1 MLYCF
6 ECGLKLGSLILAC
19 RFYYSTVVIQN
30 SVRTAFKAAAMIR
43 VLYVGTD
50 DLADRIA
57 NSASTAEPIE
67 VLTVSTCQQAKH
79 PMCNFLAGDKVVQVE
94 RWTTK
99 QQIDE
104 DTYGVSKHLA
114 NQAILI
120 MPEVMRT
127 DRMEMEPFRQV

>member
-1 MLYCF
+1 
-6 ECGLKLGSLILAC
+6 
-19 RFYYSTVVIQN
+19 
-30 SVRTAFKAAAMIR
+30 
-43 VLYVGTD
+43 
-50 DLADRIA
+50 
-57 NSASTAEPIE
+57 
-67 VLTVSTCQQAKH
+67 
-79 PMCNFLAGDKVVQVE
+79 MCNFLAGDKVVQVE